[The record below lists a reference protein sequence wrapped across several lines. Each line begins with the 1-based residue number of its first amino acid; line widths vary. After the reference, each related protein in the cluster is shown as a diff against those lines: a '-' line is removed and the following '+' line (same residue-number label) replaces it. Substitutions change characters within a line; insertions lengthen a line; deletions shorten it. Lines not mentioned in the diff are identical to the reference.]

1 MNLEHILGPG
11 GLISKHMP
19 GYEYRPQQIEAALAI
34 GKSLSAKEHCIAE
47 AGTGV
52 GKSMAYLLPAIN
64 HVHDGKRVVV
74 STHTLYL
81 QAQLVTKDIP
91 FLQNALPN
99 RKFKPVLVKGRGNY
113 ICLNSFDAELG
124 QLLLVGDPHLE
135 RLREWLGDTETG
147 DVSELDFSFAGW
159 SDICSDQDTCHHQE
173 CRWFAKCFY
182 YKMRKAA
189 AEADL
194 IITNHSLFLSDLAVR
209 LSDPKSGI
217 LPDYQAVIF
226 DEAQHLED
234 VATKV
239 FGIEYSSY
247 RIPNLLNRV
256 RRTRGI
262 ALDPQRFQAIDEL
275 NTELFS
281 MFTRVPK
288 QEFFFADAYEC
299 LGKERIEEAASMLCT
314 VLDGLNR
321 ELSEQETEGR
331 PELEDRLNGLRR
343 MCGRLK
349 EELSLLF
356 FGPTEGYFRWGE
368 RPANGK
374 LANCFLRCSPLTVA
388 AVLHENLWRQVDA
401 AVLTSATLSN
411 SGTFKYLKTR
421 LGLPDCCEVIEDS
434 PFDFQNQCMLY
445 IPRHLEF
452 PSESGAYADKVADE
466 IEQIVR
472 ASNGRAFLL
481 FTSYRMMNAVYERL
495 FGRLPFVMMK
505 QGDMSNEALVNEF
518 LKQENACLFG
528 VHSFWEG
535 VDIRGEALSCVV
547 IDKLPFG
554 VPDNP
559 VNRARVD
566 AITEAGGDWFT
577 EYAMPQAQMRLKQG
591 FGRLIRTKTDRGVVA
606 ILDSRLVRKYYGRE
620 FLRFLPQCPVTFE
633 IEDVREFFAGD
644 PLQTADCRPQTAAG
658 DAHEQ
663 EISPESP

>member
-1 MNLEHILGPG
+1 MGEFGTHVRCRAMNLKQTLGPG

-34 GKSLSAKEHCIAE
+34 QKALASGEHCIVE

-52 GKSMAYLLPAIN
+52 GKSMAYLLPAIG
-64 HVHDGKRVVV
+64 HAHAGKKVVV

-91 FLQNALPN
+91 LLQSVLPN
-99 RKFKPVLVKGRGNY
+99 RKFKAVLVKGRGNY
-113 ICLNSFDAELG
+113 ICLNNFDAELG
-124 QLLLVGDPHLE
+124 QLLLVGEPNLE
-135 RLREWLGDTETG
+135 RLRQWLLETETG

-159 SDICSDQDTCHHQE
+159 SDVCSDQDTCHHQE
-173 CRWFAKCFY
+173 CRSFNKCFY
-182 YKMRKAA
+182 YKMRRAA

-194 IITNHSLFLSDLAVR
+194 IITNHSLFLSDLAIRV
-209 LSDPKSGI
+209 SDPKSGI
-217 LPDYQAVIF
+217 LPDYHAVVF

-239 FGIEYSSY
+239 FGVEYSNY

-256 RRTRGI
+256 RRTRGVV
-262 ALDPQRFQAIDEL
+262 LDPQRIQAMDDL
-275 NTELFS
+275 NADLFS
-281 MFTRVPK
+281 MFTHIPK
-288 QEFFFADAYEC
+288 QEFFFADVYERV
-299 LGKERIEEAASMLCT
+299 GKERIEEAASALCT
-314 VLDGLNR
+314 MLDGLNR

-368 RPANGK
+368 RPANGR
-374 LANCFLRCSPLTVA
+374 LASCFLRCSPLSVA
-388 AVLHENLWRQVDA
+388 GVLHENLWKPVDT

-411 SGTFKYLKTR
+411 SGTFNYMKAR
-421 LGLPDCCEVIEDS
+421 LGIPDCRGVIEDS
-434 PFDFQNQCMLY
+434 PFDFQKQCLLY
-445 IPRHLEF
+445 IPKHLDF
-452 PSESGAYADKVADE
+452 PSEGAAYADRVADE

-495 FGRLPFVMMK
+495 FGRLPFVMLK

-606 ILDSRLVRKYYGRE
+606 ILDSRLVKKYYGRE

-633 IEDVREFFAGD
+633 VEDVRAFFG
-644 PLQTADCRPQTAAG
+644 
-658 DAHEQ
+658 
-663 EISPESP
+663 